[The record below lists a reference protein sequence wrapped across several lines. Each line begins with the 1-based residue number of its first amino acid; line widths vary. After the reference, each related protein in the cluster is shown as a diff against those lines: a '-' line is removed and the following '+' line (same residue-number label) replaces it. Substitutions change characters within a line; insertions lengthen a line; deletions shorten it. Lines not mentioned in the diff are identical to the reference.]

1 MRRAWVAGLLALM
14 AASPPDKGGL
24 RLKKVD
30 VTEPKQTALIA
41 FDGTT
46 EVLYIS
52 SILRP
57 TQKTRMLEILPLP
70 GEPTADL
77 ADPKVIERAAGV
89 YNARVQKELDE
100 RTRARRRENLRA
112 LICTG
117 VFALLVCVSVIH
129 FLRRRRYLSMLVSVI
144 LLGISWMLTVP
155 TFLAAQRSG
164 FAATTVEILS
174 QQQLGPHALT
184 IVKTREPADIS
195 KWVGELFQKEGG
207 DPAAFDQEWK
217 NLLDSYVRNG
227 CPYFAVD
234 LIDADPASGPIA
246 PIRYTFATKE
256 PWFPLRISSRGRG
269 SSEVLLM
276 VLVPK
281 DSRLRPS
288 YEAFREASYQMRVG
302 FDLTES
308 EVRSIDPVLADRL
321 KSCAPRLHAVQF
333 ASALDELKQDFV
345 LRPVD

>member
-1 MRRAWVAGLLALM
+1 MRRACIAGLLAVM

-24 RLKKVD
+24 PLKKVD

-46 EVLYIS
+46 QVLYIS

-57 TQKTRMLEILPLP
+57 SQKTRLLEILPLP
-70 GEPTADL
+70 GEPTAEL

-89 YNARVQKELDE
+89 YNARVQKQLDE
-100 RTRARRRENLRA
+100 RAKARRRENLRA

-117 VFALLVCVSVIH
+117 VFALLVCISVIH
-129 FLRRRRYLSMLVSVI
+129 FLRRRRYLSMLVSVV
-144 LLGISWMLTVP
+144 LLGIAWMMTVP

-174 QQQLGPHALT
+174 QQKLGPHALR
-184 IVKTREPADIS
+184 IVKTREPGDIS
-195 KWVGELFQKEGG
+195 KWVEELFQKEGG
-207 DPAAFDQEWK
+207 DPAAFDQGWK
-217 NLLDSYVRNG
+217 DLLESYVRNG
-227 CPYFAVD
+227 CLYFAVD

-269 SSEVLLM
+269 SSEILLM
-276 VLVPK
+276 VLVPR
-281 DSRLRPS
+281 DSRLKPS
-288 YEAFREASYQMRVG
+288 YEALREASMQMRMG
-302 FDLTES
+302 FDLSES
-308 EVRSIDPVLADRL
+308 EVRSIDPVLVDRL
-321 KSCAPRLHAVQF
+321 KSCSPRLHAVQF
-333 ASALDELKQDFV
+333 ASALEELKHDFV
-345 LRPVD
+345 LRSVE